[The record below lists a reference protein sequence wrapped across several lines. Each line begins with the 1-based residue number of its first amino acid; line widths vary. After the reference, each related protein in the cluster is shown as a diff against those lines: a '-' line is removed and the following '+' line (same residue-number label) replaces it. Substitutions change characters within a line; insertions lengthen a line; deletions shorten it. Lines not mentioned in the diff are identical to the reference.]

1 MKIVA
6 DQARIEH
13 VYATV
18 RQVVANGSDHVIR
31 IPVAQTP
38 VRVVITIK
46 HTIPPSV
53 DPRNLGAQ
61 VAFNFV
67 PAKHR

>member
-1 MKIVA
+1 
-6 DQARIEH
+6 
-13 VYATV
+13 
-18 RQVVANGSDHVIR
+18 VIR